1 MIYFFAGDNA
11 FEMRQA
17 TNSLVRM
24 FVGIHGDLALERID
38 AEEADMATIL
48 DAIASV
54 PFLASNKM
62 VVISNASQKDLL
74 EKLVTVD
81 APEST
86 DVIVLIPKVDKRAS
100 YYKALQKHAGFKS
113 FEIGKQPNLLTWII
127 DSVQDLGGTINQTS
141 ARYLIDRVGPN
152 QMLISKEL
160 EKLVLYQPEVTQET
174 IELLCEPNP
183 QSTIFELVDAAFAGK
198 QKQAE
203 TIYAEQRAQ
212 KVEPHAI
219 LGMIVWQLH
228 ILAIV
233 KTAGQRSADVI
244 AKDAKLNPFV
254 VRKSMNLARNLSF
267 EHIKK
272 LLADAQELDE
282 LLKTKPINSD
292 EALKTFLLSIT
303 K

>member
-11 FEMRQA
+11 FEMKQA

-24 FVGIHGDLALERID
+24 FVGTHGDLALERID

-74 EKLVTVD
+74 EKIVTVD

-113 FEIGKQPNLLTWII
+113 FEIGKQPNLLLWII

-292 EALKTFLLSIT
+292 EALKTFLLSIA

>member
-11 FEMRQA
+11 FEMKQA

-24 FVGIHGDLALERID
+24 FVGTHGDLALERID

-74 EKLVTVD
+74 EKIVTVD

-113 FEIGKQPNLLTWII
+113 FEIGKQPNLLLWII
-127 DSVQDLGGTINQTS
+127 DSVQDLGGKINQTS

-292 EALKTFLLSIT
+292 EALKTFLLSIA

>member
-11 FEMRQA
+11 FEMKQA

-74 EKLVTVD
+74 EKIVTVD

-292 EALKTFLLSIT
+292 EALKTFLLSIA

>member
-11 FEMRQA
+11 FEMKQA

-74 EKLVTVD
+74 EKIVTVD

-272 LLADAQELDE
+272 LLGDAQELDE

-292 EALKTFLLSIT
+292 EALKTFLLSIA